1 MLDLRVGFIRFIRF
15 ITYKK
20 WKISLF
26 FFIFLQI
33 EYMLDLYK
41 KQYSRQELKA
51 HIYELKLLDIL
62 KTQTLDITFIVRYIL
77 SDLYQIDEED
87 TRINIDTV
95 IYYQP
100 HINKYELIQ
109 QLTEYNSDDDSVED
123 FQSYAERTANQ

>member
-1 MLDLRVGFIRFIRF
+1 
-15 ITYKK
+15 
-20 WKISLF
+20 
-26 FFIFLQI
+26 
-33 EYMLDLYK
+33 MLDLYK